1 MILEEGA
8 TGKGAGV
15 VLGSFFGGRGEW
27 TQFAFVFFFWGGGGG
42 GGCDPHKNRKVTRAK
57 NISNIPGNCWAVT
70 LFVIG
75 IL

>member
-42 GGCDPHKNRKVTRAK
+42 GAVILIKTEKLQEQKTFQ
-57 NISNIPGNCWAVT
+57 ISQGTA
-70 LFVIG
+70 G
-75 IL
+75 Q

>member
-8 TGKGAGV
+8 TGKDAGV
-15 VLGSFFGGRGEW
+15 VLGSFFGGRREW
-27 TQFAFVFFFWGGGGG
+27 TQSAFVFFSGGGGG